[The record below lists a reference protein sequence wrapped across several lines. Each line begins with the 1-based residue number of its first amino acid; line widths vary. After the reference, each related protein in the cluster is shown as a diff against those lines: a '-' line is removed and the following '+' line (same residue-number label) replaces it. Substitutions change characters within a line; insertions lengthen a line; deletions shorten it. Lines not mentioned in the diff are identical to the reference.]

1 MIHLCLLVCCT
12 VIAAVSAKTHSRFAF
27 CRGFASYN
35 ITFFNHLTH
44 TKFPNML
51 PSTGLVF
58 SPMIAAAHSNRF
70 SILTVRGYASK
81 QVQAI
86 AETGNNSPLIRV
98 LRRTRR
104 EKNGVR
110 SYSASAAPTM
120 PGKHTTVRV
129 RVNCRH
135 PFVTALAMIAPSPD
149 WFVQISNVNLYS
161 RRARKMIHGKS
172 GNLIAYDA
180 GTDDGQEFTPP
191 SVTSL
196 DIPTKPRKNIAPL
209 IEDETDRFD
218 GRVVGKFIIKRVDVA
233 LSDCTM
239 PNCDNADAAQI

>member
-1 MIHLCLLVCCT
+1 MIHLCLLVSCT
-12 VIAAVSAKTHSRFAF
+12 VIAAVSANTKSRFAF
-27 CRGFASYN
+27 CRDFASYN
-35 ITFFNHLTH
+35 VTFFNHLTH
-44 TKFPNML
+44 SKFPHIL

-58 SPMIAAAHSNRF
+58 SPMVAAAHSNRF

-86 AETGNNSPLIRV
+86 AETGDNSQLIRV
-98 LRRTRR
+98 LRSTRR

-110 SYSASAAPTM
+110 SYASSATPTM
-120 PGKHTTVRV
+120 PGNHTTVRL

-135 PFVTALAMIAPSPD
+135 PLVTALAMISPSPD

-161 RRARKMIHGKS
+161 RRARKFISGKS

-191 SVTSL
+191 SDTSL
-196 DIPTKPRKNIAPL
+196 DIRAKPRKNIAPL
-209 IEDETDRFD
+209 IEDETDRFH
-218 GRVVGKFIIKRVDVA
+218 GRVVGKFIIKRDDADVTE
-233 LSDCTM
+233 CTK
-239 PNCDNADAAQI
+239 PNCDNR